1 MAPEC
6 VPSEIEVHYGPA
18 NRGGLNRLVL
28 IVEGYK
34 NGEFELQDSMLRD
47 RLELHGGQ
55 I

>member
-18 NRGGLNRLVL
+18 NRGGLNQLVL
-28 IVEGYK
+28 IVEGYE
-34 NGEFELQDSMLRD
+34 NGEFELRDSMLRE
-47 RLELHGGQ
+47 RLELHGGP